1 LNIASHYPHLNSD
14 TSATIYLKGEER
26 GETREFILF
35 DPAPRDHAMGAESGL
50 G

>member
-1 LNIASHYPHLNSD
+1 LNIVDQYPNLNSD
-14 TSATIYLKGEER
+14 TFATIYLNGEER

-35 DPAPRDHAMGAESGL
+35 DPAPRDHAPGAESGL